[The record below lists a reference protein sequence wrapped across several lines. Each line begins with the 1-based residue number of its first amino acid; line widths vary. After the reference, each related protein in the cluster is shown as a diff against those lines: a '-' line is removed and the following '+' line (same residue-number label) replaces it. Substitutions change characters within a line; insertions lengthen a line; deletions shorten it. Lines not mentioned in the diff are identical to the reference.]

1 MIGKLLAIMALVL
14 VALYV
19 ASSLHLLSFSLPYG
33 HSVQPYVPPMPA
45 NVSMQSI
52 VHFITNAFST

>member
-1 MIGKLLAIMALVL
+1 MIGKIIAIVILLLM
-14 VALYV
+14 ALYV

-33 HSVQPYVPPMPA
+33 APYVPPMPA

-52 VHFITNAFST
+52 VHFITKAFST

>member
-1 MIGKLLAIMALVL
+1 LALIV
-14 VALYV
+14 LYV

-33 HSVQPYVPPMPA
+33 ASYVPPMPA

-52 VHFITNAFST
+52 VHFITEAFST